1 MTASKPALAPLIAI
15 IGCDGSGKST
25 VSEQV
30 LTMASHYGPAATAHL
45 GKQQGNVGRSLANL
59 PLIGKWFGRLIERK
73 VKTVNKSQAK
83 NKAPS
88 TFPALVMYAF
98 TLRRLKRFRK
108 MLALREQ
115 GFIIITDRFP
125 QLDFP
130 NAYDGPSLSVNAQGN
145 FIVRWLAKHEQAAF
159 EWMTQHKPDL
169 VIRLHVDID
178 TACQRKPDHVRE
190 ALLKKVEITPL
201 LTFNGAEIVEV
212 NSVQPLE
219 EVLNETTAAVNNVL
233 ISYGYQKSVKV

>member
-1 MTASKPALAPLIAI
+1 MAESKPTLAPLIAI

-25 VSEQV
+25 VSEQTLKWV
-30 LTMASHYGPAATAHL
+30 SHYGPAVTAHL
-45 GKQQGNVGRSLANL
+45 GKQQGNVGRYLARL
-59 PLIGKWFGRLIERK
+59 PLIGKWFERLIARK
-73 VKTVNKSQAK
+73 VKTVKNSRNK
-83 NKAPS
+83 NKTPS
-88 TFPALVMYAF
+88 ILPALVMYAF

-108 MLALREQ
+108 MLALRKQ

-130 NAYDGPSLSVNAQGN
+130 NAYDGPALSVNAQGN
-145 FIVRWLAKHEQAAF
+145 FIVCWLAKREQAAF
-159 EWMTQHKPDL
+159 EWMTQYSPDL

-178 TACQRKPDHVRE
+178 TACKRKPDHVRE

-212 NSVQPLE
+212 NSVQPLAQ
-219 EVLNETTAAVNNVL
+219 VLAETEAAISKTL
-233 ISYGYQKSVKV
+233 TSYGYQKTS

>member
-1 MTASKPALAPLIAI
+1 MLASKPTLAPLIAI

-30 LTMASHYGPAATAHL
+30 LIMAEKYGQAAIAHL
-45 GKQQGNVGRSLANL
+45 GKQQGNVGRSLAQL
-59 PLIGKWFGRLIERK
+59 PLIGNWFGRLIDRK
-73 VKTVNKSQAK
+73 VKTVNKSQTK
-83 NKAPS
+83 NKAP
-88 TFPALVMYAF
+88 TTLPAIVMYAF
-98 TLRRLKRFRK
+98 TIRRVKRFRR
-108 MLALREQ
+108 MLALRKQ
-115 GFIIITDRFP
+115 GLIIITDRFP

-145 FIVRWLAKHEQAAF
+145 FFVRWLAKREQAAF
-159 EWMTQHKPDL
+159 EWMTEHKPDL

-190 ALLKKVEITPL
+190 ALLKKVEITPK
-201 LTFNGAEIVEV
+201 LTFNGAKIVEV

-219 EVLNETTAAVNNVL
+219 QVLAEAEAAIDKTL
-233 ISYGYQKSVKV
+233 LACGYQKAN